1 MLHQRQKMFEEV
13 GRPIKLLSI
22 PIPVDRRMAKDK
34 TVDLAGKRSAHG
46 TREMFKEGEEQVMMT
61 YPLSELPNALPIDLF
76 SVAEALGLE
85 DGVAGWKAVEDVF
98 HPYIVQSLG

>member
-1 MLHQRQKMFEEV
+1 
-13 GRPIKLLSI
+13 
-22 PIPVDRRMAKDK
+22 
-34 TVDLAGKRSAHG
+34 
-46 TREMFKEGEEQVMMT
+46 MT

-98 HPYIVQSLG
+98 RPYIVQSLG